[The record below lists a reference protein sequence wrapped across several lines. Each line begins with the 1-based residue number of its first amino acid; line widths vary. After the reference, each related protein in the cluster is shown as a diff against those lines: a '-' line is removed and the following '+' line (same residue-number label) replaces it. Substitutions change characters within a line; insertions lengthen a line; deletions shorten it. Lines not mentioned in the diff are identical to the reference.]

1 MGALINLIA
10 GPEGR
15 CFEGRAAEDGSTPMN
30 VHHLELFY
38 YVAKHGGI
46 SAAVRH
52 IPYGIQQPAV
62 SGQMAALEDQAG
74 VRLFERTP
82 FRLTTAGKKLF
93 AHIEPFFAGLPGVAD
108 KLRGEER
115 PELRL
120 GASGLLLLHHIPTVT
135 RRLRAQFP
143 NLQLSMRSGYQAQF
157 ETWLADGVI
166 DIAVVPIDERPS
178 AKFRQLRL
186 TRVPLVLIVPR
197 KSPIKTAAELWK
209 QKKVAVPL
217 IGLPQ
222 ATSVM
227 RSFQRDMKR
236 LGATWNQSIEA
247 TSMELV
253 TSYVAAG
260 EGYGVNLA
268 PGTGADHP
276 EVRALP
282 LDGFKPISV
291 GLRWK
296 GEPSELVRSAL
307 IELQRYTRETWP
319 EWSIDDELATAKK
332 PRKVR

>member
-1 MGALINLIA
+1 
-10 GPEGR
+10 
-15 CFEGRAAEDGSTPMN
+15 MN

-62 SGQMAALEDQAG
+62 SGQMSSLEDQAG

-82 FRLTTAGKKLF
+82 FRLTAAGKKLF
-93 AHIEPFFAGLPGVAD
+93 AHIEPFFTGLPAVAD
-108 KLRGEER
+108 KLRGEDK

-120 GASGLLLLHHIPTVT
+120 GAAELLLLHHIPTVT
-135 RRLRAQFP
+135 RRLRTQFP
-143 NLQLSMRSGYQAQF
+143 KLLLSMRSGYQTQF

-166 DIAVVPIDERPS
+166 DIAVVPIEERPNV
-178 AKFRQLRL
+178 KFRQLRL

-209 QKKVAVPL
+209 HKKITEPL
-217 IGLPQ
+217 VGLPL
-222 ATSVM
+222 ATTVM
-227 RSFQRDMKR
+227 RSFQRDLKR
-236 LGATWNQSIEA
+236 RSVTWNQSIEA

-253 TSYVAAG
+253 TSYVANG

-268 PGTGADHP
+268 LGGGADHP

-282 LDGFKPISV
+282 LDDFKPMSV
-291 GLRWK
+291 GLMWK

-319 EWSIDDELATAKK
+319 EWSIDDELPAAKGA
-332 PRKVR
+332 RKVR

>member
-1 MGALINLIA
+1 
-10 GPEGR
+10 
-15 CFEGRAAEDGSTPMN
+15 
-30 VHHLELFY
+30 
-38 YVAKHGGI
+38 
-46 SAAVRH
+46 
-52 IPYGIQQPAV
+52 
-62 SGQMAALEDQAG
+62 
-74 VRLFERTP
+74 
-82 FRLTTAGKKLF
+82 
-93 AHIEPFFAGLPGVAD
+93 
-108 KLRGEER
+108 
-115 PELRL
+115 
-120 GASGLLLLHHIPTVT
+120 
-135 RRLRAQFP
+135 
-143 NLQLSMRSGYQAQF
+143 MRSGYQTQF